1 MNRDPRSLDPL
12 ALPLHQYVMLDTE
25 TTGLDPRTGARLLE
39 IGMARVEN
47 DHVAEVFDTLVNPTV
62 VEDVSGV
69 WCAGGGVHGVAPWCV
84 GFR

>member
-47 DHVAEVFDTLVNPTV
+47 DHVAEVFDTLVNPMQPIPPG
-62 VEDVSGV
+62 D
-69 WCAGGGVHGVAPWCV
+69 H
-84 GFR
+84 

>member
-25 TTGLDPRTGARLLE
+25 TTGLDPRAGARLLE

-47 DHVAEVFDTLVNPTV
+47 DHVAEVL
-62 VEDVSGV
+62 
-69 WCAGGGVHGVAPWCV
+69 
-84 GFR
+84 

>member
-39 IGMARVEN
+39 IGILQGESPA
-47 DHVAEVFDTLVNPTV
+47 V
-62 VEDVSGV
+62 VEDVSDV
-69 WCAGGGVHGVAPWCV
+69 WCAGGGVHGVAPWCM

>member
-39 IGMARVEN
+39 IGMARGEII
-47 DHVAEVFDTLVNPTV
+47 A
-62 VEDVSGV
+62 
-69 WCAGGGVHGVAPWCV
+69 
-84 GFR
+84 

>member
-39 IGMARVEN
+39 IGMARGDMLSPLIE
-47 DHVAEVFDTLVNPTV
+47 AGASCSRTLT
-62 VEDVSGV
+62 DSVSTGYPRMPY
-69 WCAGGGVHGVAPWCV
+69 GS
-84 GFR
+84 